1 MKIIIKYILTNM
13 KERKVRTAVMA
24 LTILLS
30 SALLFVSVSIGT
42 SYESAQKKMARG
54 MTGAASVS
62 VTAADSRAG
71 LDDSTIP
78 KLPEVKAAAGILKS
92 SALYSEDGY
101 YESVDL
107 VAADLEQLNRINK
120 PRMADGKE
128 ITGFSGNQIILPERF
143 TSKFGIKKGDTVTLQ
158 IGKRPVSFEVYGIAA
173 YDTLFL
179 RQTRGATALVPLAAL
194 TAVVQPPQKYSD
206 ILLEP
211 SEGVTAAELKSCLE
225 NILPQQQYHVSE
237 TVDEAQITADARQK
251 SMPFFLISFFSLT
264 MSVFIIFSSYK
275 VITLE
280 RLPTVGTFR
289 SIGAEEK
296 TVTAILLAESIVY
309 GLAGGL
315 VGIPAGIAVLK
326 AILHGMGKELT
337 EGIEIPAVITLPG
350 IVLSFAAAMT
360 VSVLSAWIPVRRA
373 GRLPVK
379 DVVLGTVEEQGRP
392 ARYAVGM
399 AVVLAAVSVIL
410 PRVAPEGLLYL
421 AGGISLLG
429 LITAALLIIPSLTDL
444 AAKYLER
451 LYGVIFHNEG
461 ILAARNMRD
470 NKNITQNITLLFI
483 SISAVISISVVGS
496 FVTSYISDVFQGA
509 ELEGFADGY
518 MDEDFVEQVR
528 KMEGVEKVLPV
539 RVLEDKVQAE
549 GYTFSRFEAADDL
562 ERYSSMFALRY
573 TDSSM
578 KQNAVSAFKQ
588 GGRALLMSEA
598 YMKEAK
604 LKTGDTISLSDGTF
618 SADYRIEGSFRSR
631 ATDVEAVI
639 PSSCAVRD
647 FGADAYNF
655 LAYTAADPDAVMVQI
670 RGLFGETPNWSR
682 TVEEFNSDAAR
693 TVGAFLE
700 PMHSMTYFILLMAAV
715 GIVNNLLINYM
726 QRRRT
731 IAMYKSAG
739 LSNRQNVKMML
750 IEGFT
755 SGSAGAV
762 TAIFVSYLEIQTIFI
777 VAGPK
782 ISVKPEL
789 DMVTFLAAGAMGIAI
804 TVAGTAAPIFKSCR
818 MKLVEVIKFE

>member
-1 MKIIIKYILTNM
+1 MKTIIKYILTNM

-71 LDDSTIP
+71 LDDSTVP
-78 KLPEVKAAAGILKS
+78 ELPEVKAAAGILKS
-92 SALYSEDGY
+92 SALYSKDGY

-107 VAADLEQLNRINK
+107 VAADLEQLSRINK

-225 NILPQQQYHVSE
+225 NILPEQQYHVSE

-251 SMPFFLISFFSLT
+251 SMPFLLISFFSLT

-280 RLPTVGTFR
+280 RLPTVGIFR

-326 AILHGMGKELT
+326 AILNGMGKELT

-429 LITAALLIIPSLTDL
+429 LITAALLIIPSLTNL

-539 RVLEDKVQAE
+539 HVLEDKVQAE

-631 ATDVEAVI
+631 ATDVKAVI

-804 TVAGTAAPIFKSCR
+804 TVAGTVAPIFKSCR
-818 MKLVEVIKFE
+818 MKLVEEIKFE

>member
-1 MKIIIKYILTNM
+1 MKTIIKYILTNM

-71 LDDSTIP
+71 LDDSTVP
-78 KLPEVKAAAGILKS
+78 ELPEVKAAAGILKS
-92 SALYSEDGY
+92 SALYSKDGY

-107 VAADLEQLNRINK
+107 VAADLEQLSRINK

-225 NILPQQQYHVSE
+225 NILPEQQYHVSE

-251 SMPFFLISFFSLT
+251 SMPFLLISFFSLT

-280 RLPTVGTFR
+280 RLPTVGIFR

-326 AILHGMGKELT
+326 AILNGMGKELT

-429 LITAALLIIPSLTDL
+429 LITAALLIIPSLTNL

-483 SISAVISISVVGS
+483 SISAMISISVVGS

-539 RVLEDKVQAE
+539 HVLEDKVQAE

-655 LAYTAADPDAVMVQI
+655 LAYTAVDPDAVMVQI

-818 MKLVEVIKFE
+818 MKLVEEIKFE

>member
-54 MTGAASVS
+54 MTGTASVS
-62 VTAADSRAG
+62 VTAADSRSG
-71 LDDSTIP
+71 LDDSTVP
-78 KLPEVKAAAGILKS
+78 ELPEVKAAAGILKS

-225 NILPQQQYHVSE
+225 NILPEQQYHVSE

-326 AILHGMGKELT
+326 AILHGMGKKLT

-379 DVVLGTVEEQGRP
+379 DVVLGTVEEQRRP

-483 SISAVISISVVGS
+483 SISAMISISVVGS

-539 RVLEDKVQAE
+539 HVLEDKVQAE

-818 MKLVEVIKFE
+818 MKLVEEIKFE

>member
-1 MKIIIKYILTNM
+1 M
-13 KERKVRTAVMA
+13 
-24 LTILLS
+24 
-30 SALLFVSVSIGT
+30 
-42 SYESAQKKMARG
+42 
-54 MTGAASVS
+54 
-62 VTAADSRAG
+62 
-71 LDDSTIP
+71 
-78 KLPEVKAAAGILKS
+78 
-92 SALYSEDGY
+92 
-101 YESVDL
+101 
-107 VAADLEQLNRINK
+107 
-120 PRMADGKE
+120 
-128 ITGFSGNQIILPERF
+128 
-143 TSKFGIKKGDTVTLQ
+143 
-158 IGKRPVSFEVYGIAA
+158 YGIAA

-280 RLPTVGTFR
+280 RLSTVGTFR

-315 VGIPAGIAVLK
+315 IGIPAGIAVLK

-818 MKLVEVIKFE
+818 MKLVEEIKFE